1 MATINISNL
10 SPTGAELFGDSES
23 FLNDLLDDD
32 MIFGEGERWFWSSY
46 CHRNNGREGEALW
59 TVYQWDPC

>member
-32 MIFGEGERWFWSSY
+32 MIFGGGGNFLWSAV
-46 CHRNNGREGEALW
+46 CHNKDGGKILW
-59 TVYQWDPC
+59 SVYQWDNK